1 MKKILVAVDGSR
13 PSEHALRFAA
23 VMCQRMAD
31 ELVALRVINIP
42 RLSHWIAVH
51 QRMNQE
57 LEEEA
62 QQILKRAEEV
72 AREHKVRVST
82 LVRKGF
88 PDEEIIKTVNED
100 KEIFLVVLG
109 SSGRDL
115 TTRRMLGG
123 VTEAV
128 VREVSRSLPCPVVV
142 VPAVDEM
149 IRERLQFHEP

>member
-1 MKKILVAVDGSR
+1 MKKVLVAVDGSG
-13 PSEHALRFAA
+13 PSKHALRFA
-23 VMCQRMAD
+23 VMLCRRMAD
-31 ELVALRVINIP
+31 EVVALRVINTP
-42 RLSHWIAVH
+42 RLGHWIAVH
-51 QRMNQE
+51 QRMNLE

-62 QQILKRAEEV
+62 QQILKDAEEV
-72 AREHKVRVST
+72 AKDHKVKLST
-82 LVRKGF
+82 LVRRGF

-109 SSGRDL
+109 SSGRGL

-149 IRERLQFHEP
+149 IRERLQFD

>member
-13 PSEHALRFAA
+13 PSEHALEFAA
-23 VMCQRMAD
+23 VLCQRMAD
-31 ELVALRVINIP
+31 ELVALRVINTP
-42 RLSHWIAVH
+42 RLSQWIAVH

-62 QQILKRAEEV
+62 RKILQHAEEV
-72 AREHKVRVST
+72 AKQHQVKIRT
-82 LVRKGF
+82 MIRKGF

-115 TTRRMLGG
+115 TARRMLGG

-142 VPAVDEM
+142 VPAADEM
-149 IRERLQFHEP
+149 VRERLGF

>member
-13 PSEHALRFAA
+13 PSEHALKFAA
-23 VMCQRMAD
+23 VLCQRMAD
-31 ELVALRVINIP
+31 ELVALRVINTP
-42 RLSHWIAVH
+42 RLSQWIAVH

-62 QQILKRAEEV
+62 QKILQHAEEV
-72 AREHKVRVST
+72 AKQHQVKIRT
-82 LVRKGF
+82 MIRKGL
-88 PDEEIIKTVNED
+88 PDEEIIQTVNED

-115 TTRRMLGG
+115 TARRMLGG

-142 VPAVDEM
+142 VPAADEM
-149 IRERLQFHEP
+149 VRERLGF

>member
-13 PSEHALRFAA
+13 PSEHALKFAA
-23 VMCQRMAD
+23 VLCQCMAD
-31 ELVALRVINIP
+31 ELVALRVINTA

-62 QQILKRAEEV
+62 QRILKHAEEV
-72 AREHKVRVST
+72 AKQHHVKIRT
-82 LVRKGF
+82 MVRKGF
-88 PDEEIIKTVNED
+88 PDEEIIKTVSED

-115 TTRRMLGG
+115 TARRMLGG

-149 IRERLQFHEP
+149 IRERLGF

>member
-13 PSEHALRFAA
+13 PSEHALKFA
-23 VMCQRMAD
+23 VMLCQRMAD
-31 ELVALRVINIP
+31 ELVALRVINTP
-42 RLSHWIAVH
+42 RLSHWISVH

-62 QQILKRAEEV
+62 KRILKNAEEV
-72 AREHKVRVST
+72 AKQHQVKIRT
-82 LVRKGF
+82 MVRKGF

-115 TTRRMLGG
+115 TARRMLGG

-149 IRERLQFHEP
+149 VRERLGF